1 MFDWFTGNSA
11 LTFAHPWLLLLLL
24 GVPLLAYL
32 RGKRGPAA
40 ALTFSSTASL
50 RAIGKKSAARAGKI
64 LRTLL
69 LASLAVFVIALARPQ
84 LGKSLTQIEA
94 SGIDIILAL
103 DVSGSMLTKDFTI
116 GGQEATRVD
125 AIREVTRKFIEGRPN
140 DRIGIIAF
148 AGRPYVVSP
157 MTLDHDW
164 LLQNLDRVRIGL
176 VEDGTAIGSA
186 IAAAANR
193 LNDKHSKSRVLVLL
207 TDGENNAGK
216 IPPNTAAEAVK
227 ALKIHFYA
235 IGAGINGI
243 APAPI
248 FTTRGP
254 LTDAL
259 GNILYENQ
267 RVEFNESGLREVAK
281 IADGKFFRATDT
293 ASLEQIYTDIDKLE
307 KSTVSV
313 KKYQQYRDLFPIC
326 LMSGCGLLVP
336 QLAGTVNRPRRMI
349 RFGLQLLGFALAIV
363 SLAQPRW
370 GYTFEDVKRKGLDL
384 LIAVDTSRSMLSNDV
399 QPNRLERVKL
409 AVQDLINELQ
419 GDRVGLIAFAGRAFL
434 QAPLT
439 IDYDA
444 VVEAINDLDTKSI
457 PEGGTNNSGYGR
469 RWPNSL
475 REGLRRSSR

>member
-1 MFDWFTGNSA
+1 MTNLFDWLPGHSA
-11 LTFAHPWLLLLLL
+11 LTFARPWLLLLLL
-24 GVPLLAYL
+24 AIPLLAWL
-32 RGKRGPAA
+32 RGKSGPPAG
-40 ALTFSSTASL
+40 LTYSSTASL
-50 RAIGKKSAARAGKI
+50 RAIGKASVSRAGKL

-69 LASLAVFVIALARPQ
+69 LGALAFFIVGLARPQ
-84 LGKSLTQIEA
+84 LGKRLTEVQA
-94 SGIDIILAL
+94 SGIDIMLVL

-116 GGQEATRVD
+116 GGESATRVD
-125 AIREVTRKFIEGRPN
+125 AIREVSRKFIEGRPN

-186 IAAAANR
+186 MAAAANR
-193 LNDKHSKSRVLVLL
+193 LNDKRSKSHVLVLL

-248 FTTRGP
+248 FTNRGP

-267 RVEFNESGLREVAK
+267 RVEFNEAGLQEVAK
-281 IADGKFFRATDT
+281 IAGGKFFRATDT
-293 ASLEQIYTDIDKLE
+293 QSLEQIYNDIDKLE

-313 KKYQQYRDLFPIC
+313 KKYQQYRDLFPLC
-326 LMSGCGLLVP
+326 LMSGCGLL
-336 QLAGTVNRPRRMI
+336 
-349 RFGLQLLGFALAIV
+349 
-363 SLAQPRW
+363 LAQL
-370 GYTFEDVKRKGLDL
+370 V
-384 LIAVDTSRSMLSNDV
+384 LSQSV
-399 QPNRLERVKL
+399 WKKL
-409 AVQDLINELQ
+409 
-419 GDRVGLIAFAGRAFL
+419 
-434 QAPLT
+434 P
-439 IDYDA
+439 
-444 VVEAINDLDTKSI
+444 
-457 PEGGTNNSGYGR
+457 
-469 RWPNSL
+469 
-475 REGLRRSSR
+475 